1 MAFDDLGAMTASIW
15 IEEDAALDRRSLE
28 RQPADVSADMR
39 TAYSEFADLRVLD
52 LSPEGCRVHVSH
64 LCSGDRVY
72 LKFDGLDPLLCEVR
86 WSDAEEA
93 GLQFAVALH
102 PVIARHL
109 AKSMTR
115 R

>member
-1 MAFDDLGAMTASIW
+1 MTLAKRNYDPGAKGTLAG
-15 IEEDAALDRRSLE
+15 
-28 RQPADVSADMR
+28 V
-39 TAYSEFADLRVLD
+39 RVLD
-52 LSPEGCRVHVSH
+52 LSPEGCRIEVSH
-64 LCSGDRVY
+64 LCCGDRVF
-72 LKFDGLDPLLCEVR
+72 LKFDGLDPLLSEVR